1 MKVRTNYPQIDY
13 RTQMQWAKAGKIV
26 NDNAAGTL
34 MWSNGYCQQAFTYFC
49 STDVHDGTAEELEVF
64 FAPIRAKQR
73 EQRAAAKQR
82 KLQEAQK
89 EQAQQIKNAEME
101 AKLSLVRN
109 FLSDIAARSCVQ
121 AASPRSKVIVLDTET
136 TGLDA
141 ADEIV
146 QISIIDEQGHIL
158 LNTLVHPYYH
168 STWPDAERIHGIT
181 PDMVANAPYPHEL
194 LPTITKILS
203 ETSRLVGYSTNFD
216 LGFLQNWGIHPS
228 DIEIIDVMLD
238 FADYYAENEWPYG
251 NYKCHKPTYCADYF
265 GFAWPGNAHNS
276 LHDALATLHCYKKLY
291 SQSAEM
297 I

>member
-109 FLSDIAARSCVQ
+109 FLSDIAARSHVPPV
-121 AASPRSKVIVLDTET
+121 SLRKRVIALDTET
-136 TGLDA
+136 TGLDP
-141 ADEIV
+141 ADEIL
-146 QISIIDEQGHIL
+146 QISIIDDNGNIL
-158 LNTLVHPYYH
+158 LDTLVHPYYH
-168 STWPDAERIHGIT
+168 STWADAERIHGIS
-181 PDMVANAPYPHEL
+181 PDMVAGAPYPHEL
-194 LPTITKILS
+194 LPTIKTIFS
-203 ETSRLVGYSTNFD
+203 ETFLLIGYNTDFD
-216 LGFLQNWGIHPS
+216 LGFLQNWGLHPFN
-228 DIEIIDVMLD
+228 IQVVDVMQE
-238 FADYYAENEWPYG
+238 FADYYAVHDDPYDR
-251 NYKCHKPTYCADYF
+251 NRYYKLTFCADYF
-265 GFAWPGNAHNS
+265 GYTWPGSAHNS
-276 LHDALATLHCYKKLY
+276 LHDAMATLHCYKRM
-291 SQSAEM
+291 AVD
-297 I
+297 

>member
-1 MKVRTNYPQIDY
+1 
-13 RTQMQWAKAGKIV
+13 
-26 NDNAAGTL
+26 

-49 STDVHDGTAEELEVF
+49 STDVHEGTSEELEVF

-101 AKLSLVRN
+101 AKLSLVHN

-146 QISIIDEQGHIL
+146 QISIIDKQGHIL
-158 LNTLVHPYYH
+158 LNTLVPVSYTH
-168 STWPDAERIHGIT
+168 
-181 PDMVANAPYPHEL
+181 L
-194 LPTITKILS
+194 
-203 ETSRLVGYSTNFD
+203 
-216 LGFLQNWGIHPS
+216 
-228 DIEIIDVMLD
+228 DV
-238 FADYYAENEWPYG
+238 
-251 NYKCHKPTYCADYF
+251 YKRQHQDR
-265 GFAWPGNAHNS
+265 
-276 LHDALATLHCYKKLY
+276 
-291 SQSAEM
+291 
-297 I
+297 